1 MPAAAGS
8 VREALEAATDALAA
22 AGCESPRL
30 DAELLLAEAVGGRSS
45 RAGRRPRRG
54 VDATQARRFGEMVR
68 RRVTREPVAYILG
81 RKGFR
86 HLDLHVDRRALI
98 PRPETELLVE
108 LALELRPA
116 VVIDVGTGSG
126 AVALAIAH
134 ELTEASVVGTDVSQA
149 TLDLARD
156 NARAL
161 ELDGRARF
169 LEGSLPPGANADLL
183 VANLPYVAEADWA
196 GLQPEITKL
205 GAPRRPDRRPHRARG
220 DRPASS
226 ATWRSARGVIA
237 AIGLEVG
244 AGQAEAVTELR
255 PTRRFR
261 ADRDASRSRR
271 DRAGRGG
278 PAVSTVGE
286 FEACIRA
293 GGVALFRPTLST
305 DWPAIRRTRR
315 RSSGS
320 TR

>member
-8 VREALEAATDALAA
+8 VREALEAATDALVA

-30 DAELLLAEAVGGRSS
+30 DAELLLAEAIDGD
-45 RAGRRPRRG
+45 RARLAAEPEMA

-86 HLDLHVDRRALI
+86 HLDVHVDRRALI

-108 LALELRPA
+108 LALELRPD

-196 GLQPEITKL
+196 GLQPEITKWEPRGALIAGPTGLEAIDRLL
-205 GAPRRPDRRPHRARG
+205 GDVALHEGR
-220 DRPASS
+220 
-226 ATWRSARGVIA
+226 IA

-244 AGQAEAVTELR
+244 EGQAEAVTALARRAGFER
-255 PTRRFR
+255 TETRR
-261 ADRDASRSRR
+261 DL
-271 DRAGRGG
+271 AGLER
-278 PAVSTVGE
+278 VVVG
-286 FEACIRA
+286 
-293 GGVALFRPTLST
+293 LP
-305 DWPAIRRTRR
+305 
-315 RSSGS
+315 
-320 TR
+320 

>member
-8 VREALEAATDALAA
+8 VREALEAATDALVA

-30 DAELLLAEAVGGRSS
+30 DAELLLADAIDGD
-45 RAGRRPRRG
+45 RARLAAEPEMA

-86 HLDLHVDRRALI
+86 HLDVHVDRRALI

-108 LALELRPA
+108 LALELRPD

-196 GLQPEITKL
+196 GLQPEITKWEPRGALIAGPTGLEAIDRLL
-205 GAPRRPDRRPHRARG
+205 GDVALHEGR
-220 DRPASS
+220 
-226 ATWRSARGVIA
+226 IA

-244 AGQAEAVTELR
+244 EGQAEAVTELLR
-255 PTRRFR
+255 RAGFERTETRR
-261 ADRDASRSRR
+261 DL
-271 DRAGRGG
+271 AGLER
-278 PAVSTVGE
+278 VVVG
-286 FEACIRA
+286 
-293 GGVALFRPTLST
+293 LP
-305 DWPAIRRTRR
+305 
-315 RSSGS
+315 
-320 TR
+320 

>member
-8 VREALEAATDALAA
+8 VREALEAATDALVA

-30 DAELLLAEAVGGRSS
+30 DAELLLAEAIDGD
-45 RAGRRPRRG
+45 RARLAAEPEMA

-86 HLDLHVDRRALI
+86 HLDVHVDRRALI

-108 LALELRPA
+108 LALELRPD

-196 GLQPEITKL
+196 GLQPEITKWEPRGALIAGPTGLEAIDRLL
-205 GAPRRPDRRPHRARG
+205 GDVALHEGR
-220 DRPASS
+220 
-226 ATWRSARGVIA
+226 IA

-244 AGQAEAVTELR
+244 EGQAEAVTELVR
-255 PTRRFR
+255 RAGFERTETRR
-261 ADRDASRSRR
+261 DL
-271 DRAGRGG
+271 AGLER
-278 PAVSTVGE
+278 VVVG
-286 FEACIRA
+286 
-293 GGVALFRPTLST
+293 LP
-305 DWPAIRRTRR
+305 
-315 RSSGS
+315 
-320 TR
+320 